1 MSESARFLEI
11 DKLRVERL
19 EKLRAV
25 ESELETEREELRIL
39 RDVLAK
45 EREVSSLLADERGA
59 LMGRIDA
66 LMESFN
72 AERDVLV
79 SKIENSEESACSKVE
94 ELEGEV
100 LRLSEVVESIR
111 RDRANLDAEVQVL
124 QMENKSLKGSAS
136 TRQADF
142 ALQIDRLNREILEV
156 SESKNR
162 AIGEQRAMI
171 DQLSNSMSEAATQL
185 MESQDVRKFHQ
196 SEVDKKESKILDLE
210 ETVSSLEE
218 SHREKNRQICAL
230 EDRNLQLEKRI
241 DQLGLEKEIV
251 LAQLSCTSE
260 ELSAKNTVIRDMQIL
275 KGKSQLIQ
283 SNLVS
288 ELQSLPIINKRLEA
302 DCAFLRDDMKKLA
315 EKLKAALVEI
325 QSNSEKLKILDSL
338 LTPEQRIKLSS
349 AGSKAGGNNN
359 KTDSAAIMENKRLQ
373 IEAMEL
379 RMRLVDSQAA
389 RDKAQTQLIDQ
400 SQLIAKLQK
409 DLMGSDENALC
420 LSPSPLP
427 AVEIGHNEPQDR
439 PQECKQQ

>member
-59 LMGRIDA
+59 LMGRIDS
-66 LMESFN
+66 LTESFN

-79 SKIENSEESACSKVE
+79 SKIENSEESAFSRVE

-100 LRLSEVVESIR
+100 LRLAEVVESVR

-196 SEVDKKESKILDLE
+196 SEVDKKEVKILDLE

-218 SHREKNRQICAL
+218 SHMEKNRQICAL

-283 SNLVS
+283 SHLVS

-338 LTPEQRIKLSS
+338 LTPEQRIKLNSV
-349 AGSKAGGNNN
+349 SKTGNN
-359 KTDSAAIMENKRLQ
+359 KTESAAIMENKRLQ

-420 LSPSPLP
+420 LSPSRLP
-427 AVEIGHNEPQDR
+427 AVGTDHNEPQDR